1 MKKSLKSLFKKKKK
15 VGEKVSPEFERAG
28 GRQTLSFCLLVREEI
43 ALIVNMINA
52 W

>member
-28 GRQTLSFCLLVREEI
+28 GRQTLKFLSLGKGGDCFHCEYD
-43 ALIVNMINA
+43 
-52 W
+52 